1 MLYFYAT
8 LGCLVLI
15 FIIIVTNR
23 YLKRENRYK
32 IKLKYNLQ
40 HENYGAAIDFAKK
53 LISLNIKKAEYH
65 LTLADTYLKAKMVPL
80 AIEIYKNM
88 LKNNTYSPNIREHNI
103 REKIAEVNLEQG
115 KIKEAFKELYT
126 ISKLKPN
133 SPDAIGLLGKI
144 YGSQQKYDKAKQLLK
159 KAISLD
165 SKEAEFHY
173 QLGLT
178 FLDTGDLGNAVQSL
192 DKAYQLNPQHLKA
205 QYFLALGCRQKGLS
219 EKAKMLFDKLNLKDL
234 SDLPEN
240 ITNIGIMTQNVPHF
254 DIQTME
260 KKLNGEVEELKIKSS
275 SIYSIEELINSGT
288 ELFHNKAM
296 EIVRKMGYIIQKE
309 VKNRLIDNSIEI
321 DFIVISKRNK
331 DKAEAK
337 KIFIQFTKSKGEIGT
352 IPFADFLSKMHEAKV
367 NSGIF
372 IITSEFS
379 EQIYKRIEKEKENIQ
394 FIDTNKLRRFL

>member
-1 MLYFYAT
+1 MLYLYTA
-8 LGCLVLI
+8 LGCLFLI
-15 FIIIVTNR
+15 FIVIITNR
-23 YLKRENRYK
+23 YLKREYRYK

-40 HENYGAAIDFAKK
+40 HENYAEAIDIAKK
-53 LISLNIKKAEYH
+53 LISLNLKKTEYH
-65 LTLADTYLKAKMVPL
+65 LALADIYIKVKMVPA

-88 LKNNTYSPNIREHNI
+88 LNNNIFSSNIREHNI
-103 REKIAEVNLEQG
+103 REKIAQVNLEQG

-133 SPDAIGLLGKI
+133 SADAIGLLGKI
-144 YGSQQKYDKAKQLLK
+144 YGSQQKYDQAKQLLK
-159 KAISLD
+159 KAVSLN
-165 SKEAEFHY
+165 SEEVEFHY
-173 QLGLT
+173 QLGLA
-178 FLDTGDLGNAVQSL
+178 FLDSGDLGSAVQSL
-192 DKAYQLNPQHLKA
+192 DKAYQLNPHHLKA

-219 EKAKMLFDKLNLKDL
+219 EKAKMLFDKLNLKDI

-240 ITNIGIMTQNVPHF
+240 ITNIGIMTQNIPHF

-260 KKLNGEVEELKIKSS
+260 KELSGEVEELKTKSS
-275 SIYSIEELINSGT
+275 SIHTIEELRNSSR
-288 ELFHNKAM
+288 ELFHIKAM
-296 EIVRKMGYIIQKE
+296 QIVDKMGYIIQKE
-309 VKNRLIDNSIEI
+309 VKNRLIDSSIEI

-367 NSGIF
+367 NSGVF

-379 EQIYKRIEKEKENIQ
+379 EQIYKRIENEKENIQ
-394 FIDTNKLRRFL
+394 LIDANKLRRFL